1 MPERSWLDLVAA
13 DLDVDTEVPVDALLD
28 VARVVAHSVERK
40 MTPIT
45 TYMIGVAAGR
55 QGGATDIDALCRR
68 VIEMARSWD
77 GGEATDADGSGG

>member
-1 MPERSWLDLVAA
+1 MPERSWLQLVAA
-13 DLDVDTEVPVDALLD
+13 DLTVDPEVPVDALLD

-55 QGGATDIDALCRR
+55 QGGAADVDALCHRI
-68 VIEMARSWD
+68 IELARSWD
-77 GGEATDADGSGG
+77 GEETTDADGSGG

>member
-1 MPERSWLDLVAA
+1 MVERSWLQLVAA
-13 DLDVDTEVPVDALLD
+13 DLDIDPDVPVDAVLD

-55 QGGATDIDALCRR
+55 QGGAADVDALCRR
-68 VIEMARSWD
+68 VIDLARSWD